1 MTTGPSGRRQEPLY
15 VIPMALA
22 LILAAIFGAA
32 FGLVWHAAGFGAK
45 AESATATPKT
55 DT

>member
-22 LILAAIFGAA
+22 LILAAILGAA
-32 FGLVWHAAGFGAK
+32 FGLIWHAAGFGAK
-45 AESATATPKT
+45 TETAAPAAKAGS
-55 DT
+55 